1 MHASADDIDVE
12 EVLDVEEFDDLLA
25 RTVNPLAL
33 AFECSEDLGS
43 SFRHLM
49 ADMLRQF
56 LGTHR
61 SVILLMKN
69 SEENPASMA
78 DAMSLARE
86 QVEKVYAVA
95 LLLEDPEG
103 WTERY
108 LKDAWRKS
116 YERHLIDAHERNGLP
131 RYADHLNQ
139 RSDVLDQERRLLG
152 ITDEE
157 EEFVEWTFENPLWLS
172 EQRPKTPK
180 HLKDAEK
187 TIANFPTPG
196 GTIKRVTNDRL
207 KEALVRLY
215 REYSYL
221 CTRTLCSS
229 ANNRLLIALGLLST
243 DDTPCV

>member
-95 LLLEDPEG
+95 LLLEDPGGVDRALPQGCVAQELRAAPDRCARE
-103 WTERY
+103 ER
-108 LKDAWRKS
+108 S
-116 YERHLIDAHERNGLP
+116 P
-131 RYADHLNQ
+131 
-139 RSDVLDQERRLLG
+139 
-152 ITDEE
+152 
-157 EEFVEWTFENPLWLS
+157 
-172 EQRPKTPK
+172 
-180 HLKDAEK
+180 
-187 TIANFPTPG
+187 
-196 GTIKRVTNDRL
+196 
-207 KEALVRLY
+207 ALRG
-215 REYSYL
+215 SPQ
-221 CTRTLCSS
+221 S
-229 ANNRLLIALGLLST
+229 AFRC
-243 DDTPCV
+243 P